1 MHIKSLK
8 NLVIYLL
15 NFFCANISLKLA
27 KNVDSGIFCIL
38 VEFKFCLCYNDLVSL
53 FYTKDVV
60 MEKNSKLNNKWFRA
74 AIPALLIHCS
84 IGTVYCWSTFKQEI
98 ADYIGQGLGS
108 VEWAFSLAI
117 FFLGMSAAFA
127 GNFVERNVKKSSLLS
142 AIFFFVGMAGTGLFI
157 YLKSFIG
164 ILICYGVIM
173 GIGLGIG
180 YLTPVK
186 TLMLWFKDHKGLA
199 TGLAVAGFGAA
210 KIIGSPLMQGL
221 MNAFGEN
228 GVYIMF
234 FILACVY
241 LVLMLLGHL
250 LIKKPDDWVEHIP
263 AKSEHSIRKF
273 FSRFLIFKN
282 PVFIGV
288 WLIFFINIT
297 CGLAIISQE
306 KALFSAIGLVGIASI
321 LSSLSAV
328 FNAGGRIAFSTWGDY
343 LKNRNSIYK
352 IIFTLS
358 IAFTLICAII
368 LTLFPSSQGSI
379 IVAIL
384 VITMVCVINA
394 GYGGGFSN
402 LPTLLSDNFGM
413 KSISSIHGIALSAWA
428 FAGLCGNQMATAIV
442 DAGLGYQTVLYVA
455 FALFVVALI
464 IDFVLVKSK
473 PKVVEGQ
480 RNSEDKPKESVV
492 DLKNLSAIQTEQETI
507 PQKPSDDQGA

>member
-1 MHIKSLK
+1 
-8 NLVIYLL
+8 
-15 NFFCANISLKLA
+15 
-27 KNVDSGIFCIL
+27 
-38 VEFKFCLCYNDLVSL
+38 
-53 FYTKDVV
+53 
-60 MEKNSKLNNKWFRA
+60 MEKKSKLNNKWVRA

-98 ADYIGQGLGS
+98 ANYIGHGIAG

-142 AIFFFVGMAGTGLFI
+142 AIFFFVGMVGTGLFI

-164 ILICYGVIM
+164 ILLCYGVIM

-221 MNAFGEN
+221 MNAFGES
-228 GVYIMF
+228 GIYLMF
-234 FILACVY
+234 FILAGIY
-241 LVLMLLGHL
+241 LVLMLIGHF
-250 LIKKPDDWVEHIP
+250 LIKKPEGWVEEIP
-263 AKSEHSIRKF
+263 PKSEHPVKDF

-282 PVFIGV
+282 PVFVGI

-306 KALFSAIGLVGIASI
+306 KALFTTVGLLGIASI

-358 IAFTLICAII
+358 IVSTLACA
-368 LTLFPSSQGSI
+368 LVLMLFPNNHESI
-379 IVAIL
+379 IIAIL
-384 VITMVCVINA
+384 VIAMVCIINA

-413 KSISSIHGIALSAWA
+413 KKISSIHGIALSAWA
-428 FAGLCGNQMATAIV
+428 FAGLCGNQMAITIV
-442 DAGLGYQTVLYVA
+442 NAGLGYTIVLYVTC
-455 FALFVVALI
+455 ALFVVALI

-473 PKVVEGQ
+473 PKVVEAKPQ
-480 RNSEDKPKESVV
+480 TVVEENSQVEETANPQVVVADVNTQGKAEAKPQENIEKENQKQAKQDAENKKTS
-492 DLKNLSAIQTEQETI
+492 KTKKETNNN
-507 PQKPSDDQGA
+507 